1 MNFVDPK
8 KDVSRKHGNT
18 MVVIA
23 TSHKFGVLLIS
34 GCQEVEGPPFV
45 DRNVDK
51 RICIPVVSYLRRRKR
66 RGDRAVEGA
75 RLENVG
81 CAFSNF
87 LWFDLS

>member
-1 MNFVDPK
+1 MNFVDSK

-51 RICIPVVSYLRRRKR
+51 
-66 RGDRAVEGA
+66 
-75 RLENVG
+75 
-81 CAFSNF
+81 
-87 LWFDLS
+87 